1 MNQFYTQFQKLEKAV
16 HGTKIKEGH
25 VLEKCIYEKMSEL
38 GIYSEVTN
46 GKAIPL
52 QNSTRKNHKVDIF
65 CKDDAA
71 RVIRA
76 YNSKGKS
83 FNNTERAEPLLDEYS
98 TYKDA
103 IQAAYPEY
111 DVTYAIL
118 KDEYDPTNNKY
129 NKYRYLNEHGI
140 PVYNTYA
147 YLQERYNISTD
158 EIEEFRVHSVIT
170 TLRGAISDAMTQDEL
185 IQLLYPAQ

>member
-1 MNQFYTQFQKLEKAV
+1 MNQLYTQFQKLEKAI

-25 VLEKCIYEKMSEL
+25 VLEKCIYEKIREMN
-38 GIYSEVTN
+38 IYNEVVN

-52 QNSTRKNHKVDIF
+52 QNSTRRNHRVDIF
-65 CKDDAA
+65 CKNDAT

-83 FNNTERAEPLLDEYS
+83 FNNTERAELLLDEYS
-98 TYKDA
+98 AYKLA

-118 KDEYDPTNNKY
+118 KDEYDPTNNRY
-129 NKYRYLNEHGI
+129 SRYRYLNEHDI
-140 PVYNTYA
+140 PVYNTYS
-147 YLQERYNISTD
+147 YLQNRYNISTD
-158 EIEEFRVHSVIT
+158 EIEECRVNSVIT
-170 TLRGAISDAMTQDEL
+170 ILRDSMSESGITRDQL
-185 IQLLYPAQ
+185 INLLYSD